1 MDQILTAALT
11 LAGVTLAFAGLAY
24 AVWRSRHP
32 RPATAAPGRF
42 SVARE
47 YRLPKLTRRAEA
59 EPDDVEIPPSRLA
72 RISRKAPPDMPE
84 EGGSNDD
91 YDTDTAPPLDTQ
103 TPSVMHYRSDVVEG

>member
-47 YRLPKLTRRAEA
+47 YRLPKLPRRAEA
-59 EPDDVEIPPSRLA
+59 EPDDVEIFPSRLA
-72 RISRKAPPDMPE
+72 RISRKAPPVMPE
-84 EGGSNDD
+84 E
-91 YDTDTAPPLDTQ
+91 
-103 TPSVMHYRSDVVEG
+103 RSEAHTSEIQSLIRTS